1 MGALYRFAD
10 VRCEGVERL
19 LSFTLE
25 AGETRWL
32 QLGTKSEKDAVI
44 DSAIGAKSCVS
55 GTVEIALADRRQ
67 NKAGAPGLRG
77 ERRHQEGHMPLIWR
91 GLGESRSGRVAWVAG
106 NGGLISNLKVWEN
119 VTLPLWYHA
128 HYETDETEQHVRHWL
143 GVLGME
149 VDVHERFMTAE
160 PYNLES
166 WQRKLAGLL
175 RALLQMPSV
184 LVVDA
189 ALFEDVKAR
198 WADCWVQAIDNY
210 AADGRAA
217 LVLADKATA
226 LPWAKIE

>member
-25 AGETRWL
+25 AGETCWL
-32 QLGTKSEKDAVI
+32 QLGSRTEKDAVI
-44 DSAIGAKSCVS
+44 DSAIGTRACAS
-55 GTVEIALADRRQ
+55 GVVEIALADRRH
-67 NKAGAPGLRG
+67 NKAGAPGLRS
-77 ERRHQEGHMPLIWR
+77 ERRHSAGQMPLIWQA
-91 GLGESRSGRVAWVAG
+91 LGEGRSGRVAWVAG

-128 HYETDETEQHVRHWL
+128 HYETSATEQHIRQWL
-143 GVLGME
+143 EVLGIE
-149 VDVHERFMTAE
+149 PDAHERFMMAE
-160 PYNLES
+160 PYNLEA

-189 ALFEDVKAR
+189 ALFDDVKPR
-198 WADCWVQAIDNY
+198 WADGWMQAIGNY

-217 LVLADKATA
+217 LVLADRAAA
-226 LPWAKIE
+226 LPWTKIE